1 VGDIPVGDMAP
12 GGAAAPDGRPAIRV
26 LLVDDHQVVRRGLR
40 TFLEVQ
46 DDIVVV
52 GEAGDGDEGVA
63 LAQDLRP
70 DVILMDVKMPG
81 TDGIEAL
88 RLLRDA
94 GNPARVLVVT
104 SFTEQRTVVPALR
117 AGAAGY
123 VYKDVDPV
131 ALADAI
137 RSVHAGHV
145 LLQSEVAGALL
156 TQDEPA
162 PGQGRGTT
170 LTDREREVLALIA
183 DGRSN
188 REIARALVLSE
199 KTVKTHVSNILMKLD
214 LADRTQAA
222 LWAVRNGLA
231 T

>member
-1 VGDIPVGDMAP
+1 MAESP
-12 GGAAAPDGRPAIRV
+12 GLPGRIRI

-46 DDIVVV
+46 DDIEVV
-52 GEAGDGDEGVA
+52 GEAADGDEGIA
-63 LAQDLRP
+63 RAEELRP

-88 RLLRDA
+88 RRLRGLENA
-94 GNPARVLVVT
+94 ARVLIVT

-123 VYKDVDPV
+123 VHKDIDPD
-131 ALADAI
+131 ALAAAI

-145 LLQSEVAGALL
+145 LLQPEVAAALL
-156 TQDEPA
+156 AEEGHGPA
-162 PGQGRGTT
+162 SAGRGGN
-170 LTDREREVLALIA
+170 LTDREREVLRHIA

-188 REIARALVLSE
+188 REIARVLVLSE

-214 LADRTQAA
+214 VADRTQAA
-222 LWAVRNGLA
+222 LWAVRHGI
-231 T
+231 TE

>member
-1 VGDIPVGDMAP
+1 VAENT
-12 GGAAAPDGRPAIRV
+12 IRV

-46 DDIVVV
+46 GDIEVV
-52 GEAGDGDEGVA
+52 GEAGDGEEGVA
-63 LAQDLRP
+63 RAQELRP

-81 TDGIEAL
+81 VDGIEAL

-94 GNPARVLVVT
+94 ENPARVLIVT

-145 LLQSEVAGALL
+145 LLQPEVAGALL
-156 TQDEPA
+156 SQEQGGT
-162 PGQGRGTT
+162 GQGRGNA
-170 LTDREREVLALIA
+170 LTEREREVLGLIA

-188 REIARALVLSE
+188 REIARHLVLSE

-222 LWAVRNGLA
+222 LWAVRNGVGN
-231 T
+231 